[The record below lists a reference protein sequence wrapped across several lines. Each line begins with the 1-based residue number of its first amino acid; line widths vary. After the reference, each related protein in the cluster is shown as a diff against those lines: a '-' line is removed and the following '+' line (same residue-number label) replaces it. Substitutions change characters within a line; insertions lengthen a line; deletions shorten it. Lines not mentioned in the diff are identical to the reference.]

1 MDRRPRDWERNRGPA
16 QSDDMGRFW
25 FEDGD
30 RTKTHVILCAGCDG
44 ALVAMRPDAGGG
56 CEVTPRFLDRLGA

>member
-1 MDRRPRDWERNRGPA
+1 
-16 QSDDMGRFW
+16 MGRFW